1 MRIAFPGDSLI
12 RVPVPD
18 PVERVQPGLPLNE
31 AAQPGASEEM
41 RSFSEMMKDSLHEV
55 NRLQLNLDDLSE
67 RVSTGRVEDL
77 HTAMIAVQKASLAL
91 ELTLQV
97 RNKAIESY
105 QEIMRMQL

>member
-1 MRIAFPGDSLI
+1 MRIGH
-12 RVPVPD
+12 PVNSVTSIPLPA
-18 PVERVQPGLPLNE
+18 PVERVQPGLPQGGPAGAPDSGGTRSFGE
-31 AAQPGASEEM
+31 MVKVAAQ
-41 RSFSEMMKDSLHEV
+41 EV
-55 NRLQLNLDDLSE
+55 NRLQLGVDTVSE
-67 RVSTGRVEDL
+67 RVSTGQVEDL

>member
-1 MRIAFPGDSLI
+1 M
-12 RVPVPD
+12 
-18 PVERVQPGLPLNE
+18 
-31 AAQPGASEEM
+31 
-41 RSFSEMMKDSLHEV
+41 
-55 NRLQLNLDDLSE
+55 
-67 RVSTGRVEDL
+67 EDL

>member
-18 PVERVQPGLPLNE
+18 PVERVQPGLPLGE
-31 AAQPGASEEM
+31 AARPGAADET
-41 RSFSEMMKDSLHEV
+41 RSFSEMMRDSLNEV
-55 NRLQLNLDDLSE
+55 NRLQLEVDDLSE
-67 RVSTGRVEDL
+67 KVSTGSVEDL
-77 HTAMIAVQKASLAL
+77 HTAIIAVQKASLAL

>member
-1 MRIAFPGDSLI
+1 MPAR
-12 RVPVPD
+12 
-18 PVERVQPGLPLNE
+18 VERVQPTPPQGEPAGPGGSGE
-31 AAQPGASEEM
+31 TRSFEEMVKGAAQ
-41 RSFSEMMKDSLHEV
+41 EV
-55 NRLQLNLDDLSE
+55 NRLQLDVDSVSE
-67 RVSTGRVEDL
+67 RVSTGQVEDL